1 MSEKGNGRNLT
12 MKVSFLG
19 AVGNDVTGSAT
30 LLEICLGSCVRKI
43 LIDCGMFQ
51 GEDMVE
57 RAEVVPINPKEI
69 DAVVLTHAHLDHS
82 GEIPYLYKIGYEG
95 EVYASHETL
104 VQAKA
109 IMYDC
114 ANINKKNISTNTLNS
129 IENIRGKVHRK
140 ANQSKENKLAEQVID
155 EEQNELFD
163 LALYLAEDVDEAVKH
178 FHDVE
183 PLKMFKLFEG
193 VHVRFLPSTHQN
205 GATIVEVYAQ
215 YQDQKKAIA
224 FSGDIGPAHSYL
236 YREMEYEPNENIDY
250 CVVESLHGV
259 NTPEET
265 FNDSVRKLK
274 KLIRKTVLQ
283 ENRSLYIGVF
293 ALDRS
298 ALLLAILNGFIHSGM
313 NFELWFDSPLGEIQ
327 LSNYINSYEN
337 KKNLWFRDFTHPPF
351 DCRNVEFSTNYK
363 SHMELVRDSSPKVV
377 LVTSCMGYGGR
388 ILDYFRAHIQDE
400 KSVFAFAGYLP
411 EEAPSNK
418 LHVGE
423 KGKIVEVNGDRYVK
437 HCDTVRFHGFSSH
450 GYYQETMD
458 FVNMYPNLK
467 CIFLNHAPH
476 DEKEDVKSKMQEEV
490 QAEIFIP
497 EYDETYFL

>member
-1 MSEKGNGRNLT
+1 MSEKSTNRELNF
-12 MKVSFLG
+12 KVHFLG
-19 AVGNDVTGSAT
+19 AAQNDVTGSCT
-30 LLEICLGSCVRKI
+30 LLEINMGNRTRKL

-51 GEDMVE
+51 GEEETESID
-57 RAEVVPINPKEI
+57 VVQVDPKEI
-69 DAVVLTHAHLDHS
+69 DAVLLTHAHLDHS

-104 VQAKA
+104 AQATA

-114 ANINKKNISTNTLNS
+114 ASINKKNIPFKVLNS
-129 IENIRGKVHRK
+129 IENIQSKAHRK
-140 ANQSKENKLAEQVID
+140 ANQSKENKLLEQVID

-178 FHDVE
+178 FHDVA

-274 KLIRKTVLQ
+274 KLIRKTVVQ
-283 ENRSLYIGVF
+283 GNKNLYIGVF

-298 ALLLAILNGFIHSGM
+298 ALLLAILNDFIRSGM

-327 LSNYINSYEN
+327 LNNYINSYEN
-337 KKNLWFRDFTHPPF
+337 KKNVWFREFLHNPF
-351 DCRNVEFSTNYK
+351 DCRHVKFSTFYK

-411 EEAPSNK
+411 EESPSNK

-450 GYYQETMD
+450 GYYQEMMN
-458 FVNMYPNLK
+458 FVNMYPNAK
-467 CIFLNHAPH
+467 AIFLNHAPL
-476 DEKEDVKSKMQEEV
+476 DEKENVKSKMQEEV

-497 EYDETYFL
+497 MYDEVYKL